1 MVAVISNSL
10 SGSSF
15 RSALALGPPPCS
27 STAKYERLAITIVL
41 PADGDSSPASIIWRQ
56 LFSYQPPGS
65 VQLGLL
71 NALWTTIPG
80 NEPLAWLQTPIL
92 NSLCLIFVALWA
104 SIGVATL
111 IISAAVK
118 NVPSEL
124 IDAATIDGALPS
136 STPPHS
142 PSSHHAGIFSL
153 KGSTLSSSDQRNFD
167 RVPTLSQLSPPH
179 LGHASAIAVI
189 LLFVAADRRDQ
200 RPPVPARDRQ
210 MSAATQRRWSP
221 PSPGHFAASIVVHI
235 LVVLFMV
242 IWFTPILGLFVSSLR
257 PQSAMRSG
265 GGPSSS
271 PCYRQ
276 LPAGHPYVACSTRP
290 HVARH
295 RHSGDRDDT
304 LLSAI
309 GAYAYPMDM
318 KGRTVCHCSRGDA
331 GHPATGDD
339 RATARL
345 FVLVGL
351 NGKVPAVWIYQV
363 GFTCPSASSSFVAS
377 SPPFPRNCSRALLD
391 GATVQQIFR
400 LIVLPLCAPILASL
414 AILQFLWS
422 WNDLLIPLIF
432 LGGSQM
438 AAPITVEAA
447 GIATTNGQDQTVLM
461 AATVLSVL
469 LPLAVVLSMQR
480 YFVRGILGGAVK
492 G

>member
-1 MVAVISNSL
+1 
-10 SGSSF
+10 
-15 RSALALGPPPCS
+15 
-27 STAKYERLAITIVL
+27 
-41 PADGDSSPASIIWRQ
+41 
-56 LFSYQPPGS
+56 
-65 VQLGLL
+65 
-71 NALWTTIPG
+71 
-80 NEPLAWLQTPIL
+80 
-92 NSLCLIFVALWA
+92 
-104 SIGVATL
+104 
-111 IISAAVK
+111 
-118 NVPSEL
+118 
-124 IDAATIDGALPS
+124 
-136 STPPHS
+136 
-142 PSSHHAGIFSL
+142 
-153 KGSTLSSSDQRNFD
+153 
-167 RVPTLSQLSPPH
+167 
-179 LGHASAIAVI
+179 
-189 LLFVAADRRDQ
+189 
-200 RPPVPARDRQ
+200 

-257 PQSAMRSG
+257 PQSAMAVSG
-265 GGPSSS
+265 WWTFFVDPLLTGYNFQQAIRYVGVLDSAATS
-271 PCYRQ
+271 
-276 LPAGHPYVACSTRP
+276 LAIAIPATVMT
-290 HVARH
+290 
-295 RHSGDRDDT
+295 T

-309 GAYAYPMDM
+309 GAYALTRMDM
-318 KGRTVCHCSRGDA
+318 KGRTILSLALVVMLVI
-331 GHPATGDD
+331 PPQVTIVPLL
-339 RATARL
+339 RL
-345 FVLVGL
+345 FVIFGL

-363 GFTCPSASSSFVAS
+363 GFTVPFGIFLIRGFIASIPEELFESAV
-377 SPPFPRNCSRALLD
+377 LD